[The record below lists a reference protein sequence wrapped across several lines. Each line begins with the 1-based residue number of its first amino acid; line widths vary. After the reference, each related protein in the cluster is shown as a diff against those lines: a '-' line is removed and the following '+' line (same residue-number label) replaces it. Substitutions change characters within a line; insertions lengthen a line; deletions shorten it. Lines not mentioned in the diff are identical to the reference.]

1 MPRIQVTLTR
11 EAITVRV
18 ELSAVNDSSPQVI
31 ETSGELLSE
40 RPGLAKTRSRALT
53 SARKVAL

>member
-1 MPRIQVTLTR
+1 MPRIQIQLTR

-40 RPGLAKTRSRALT
+40 RPGLAKTRSRALPA
-53 SARKVAL
+53 ARKVAL